1 MEELEKQE
9 HCSDEDYVVQAQK
22 VECIRQMQDYFEFPK
37 KLAVLL
43 GPVTFEKQFEV
54 KPASYRLKHWV
65 SGLGYQKE
73 NRKPRKKTAETQ
85 RGLPVKKRL
94 TDSEMLV

>member
-22 VECIRQMQDYFEFPK
+22 VECIRQVQDYFEFPK

-54 KPASYRLKHWV
+54 KPSSYRLKHWV
-65 SGLGYQKE
+65 SGLGYAD
-73 NRKPRKKTAETQ
+73 RKTKKKTAETQ
-85 RGLPVKKRL
+85 RGLPV
-94 TDSEMLV
+94 